1 MPEEWDRV
9 VEGLAREQS
18 DQDDRRGDTIGA
30 LRFIMSGTFDS
41 HKRLKGHKTFS
52 KCRNIGLS
60 EYALK

>member
-18 DQDDRRGDTIGA
+18 GQDDRRRDTIGPPRLIKSRTLDA
-30 LRFIMSGTFDS
+30 

-52 KCRNIGLS
+52 K
-60 EYALK
+60 

>member
-52 KCRNIGLS
+52 K
-60 EYALK
+60 

>member
-18 DQDDRRGDTIGA
+18 DQDDRRRDTIGPPR
-30 LRFIMSGTFDS
+30 LIKSRTLDS

-52 KCRNIGLS
+52 K
-60 EYALK
+60 

>member
-18 DQDDRRGDTIGA
+18 GQDDRRRDTIGP

-41 HKRLKGHKTFS
+41 PKRLKGHKTFS
-52 KCRNIGLS
+52 K
-60 EYALK
+60 